1 MLGDVSSGHS
11 ESDLANVV
19 HPSLCP
25 LLILLSRLKPS
36 TIASETGDELD
47 PFLFMPFIRKCSTQ
61 SNLRVRVLASRA
73 LTGLVSNEKL
83 PIVLH
88 NIASELPFVENQLT
102 ESSVSSMSLHMAL
115 SSHHASFN
123 SIHGILLQLI
133 SLLDMNCRNLS
144 DFSKKDQ
151 ILGDFIQVLV
161 TRSWIGS
168 PRWCPCPILNTSFL
182 RVLDHMLSIAR
193 TFSMSKNF
201 SVIRNLLLESSTE
214 CLDVEASYG
223 LSYYDP
229 TIAELREQA
238 AMSYFSCVFQA
249 SKEVSEEFQ
258 MPQRCPTLDSKLLKI
273 NEMENPFAGLQERLI
288 RSLSD
293 TSYEV
298 RVTTLKWLL
307 KFVKAIESGS
317 EVHDLSSGEIRI
329 IKNWTK
335 SSLHETMIKL
345 LDSEK
350 NNRCTYYILRILFA
364 WNLLQF
370 QKHGDDKCTKTFY
383 IGGMDCDSLFQ
394 FWDKLISLYKL
405 TRHSKTRETLICCM
419 GVCVKQFSVLFMSIV
434 GLRISVEHCQSEKL
448 ERSARL
454 YDCIIFF
461 TTLIKQHSASSEPVS
476 MRKAAAESV
485 IASGLLEQAVVID
498 SSVLNNQIPC
508 NDSHSHFE
516 PNEAVNMYAHQ
527 ILDIW
532 FTCIQLLEDEDD
544 GIRQRLALDVQKCFT
559 LERCGRCSHAGKV
572 PNQVEKVIALC
583 FDHLSSIF
591 GHWIEYFDYLSQ
603 WVLNAASYAIPKG
616 DLVRR
621 VFDKEIDN
629 HHEEKLLLSQICCSH
644 LENLPVSKSWA
655 VNFSDKD
662 GMRSYLHNCR
672 HRFCHQL
679 ISFAKDH
686 VEKQGGADWIGGVG
700 NHKDSFL
707 PLYANLLGFYALS
720 NIILNK
726 KAGDGRHLLSD
737 VVELGRT
744 ITPFLRNPLI
754 FNLYLL
760 VVKLHEKN
768 VSSIPDHLIPEFRDG
783 CIWDGFEPYFL
794 LR

>member
-102 ESSVSSMSLHMAL
+102 ESSVSSISLHMAL

-419 GVCVKQFSVLFMSIV
+419 GVCVKQFSGLFMSIV

-461 TTLIKQHSASSEPVS
+461 TTLIKQYSASSEPVS

-508 NDSHSHFE
+508 KDSHSHFE

-700 NHKDSFL
+700 NHKDAFL

-720 NIILNK
+720 NIILNE

>member
-102 ESSVSSMSLHMAL
+102 ESSVSSISLHMAL

-258 MPQRCPTLDSKLLKI
+258 MPQRCPMLDSKLLKI

-335 SSLHETMIKL
+335 SSIHETMIKL

-419 GVCVKQFSVLFMSIV
+419 GVCVKQFSGLFMSIV
-434 GLRISVEHCQSEKL
+434 GLRISAEHCQSEKL